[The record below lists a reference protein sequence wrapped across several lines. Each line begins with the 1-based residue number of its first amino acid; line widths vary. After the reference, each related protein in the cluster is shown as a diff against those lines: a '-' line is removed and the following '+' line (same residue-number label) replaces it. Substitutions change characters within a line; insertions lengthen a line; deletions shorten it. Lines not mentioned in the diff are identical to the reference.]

1 MSDKPDDGGPAFPAQ
16 HFDLAEG
23 EHGLS
28 LRDYFAA
35 KAMQGMLVD
44 SSIRGVTAEEWARK
58 SFVIADGMLA
68 ARQS

>member
-35 KAMQGMLVD
+35 KALPAYFSDGAGWNQHDQAAKWAYEMADAML
-44 SSIRGVTAEEWARK
+44 K
-58 SFVIADGMLA
+58 